1 MPKIA
6 YRLESN
12 KELDIVN
19 NSWLYDIDEDFTS
32 KKAYIAR
39 AKKLTEKANKEF
51 NTNFTY
57 NELFGEPVDIGWR
70 YCSRCGECY
79 WFNDD
84 HECY

>member
-1 MPKIA
+1 MKA

-12 KELDIVN
+12 KELEIVN

-39 AKKLTEKANKEF
+39 AKKLTDKANKEF

-57 NELFGEPVDIGWR
+57 KQLFGDPIDNGYR
-70 YCSRCGECY
+70 YCKRCGAYYWSSEECECY
-79 WFNDD
+79 
-84 HECY
+84 